1 MLTAYP
7 PDPSNNTKLAGSA
20 WIDLVDPTT
29 LERTT
34 FENAFG
40 LRVPAQDELGEIE
53 ATSRLQ
59 VENGALYMTAP
70 LIFASGN
77 EPWLPSPA
85 GFVLSK
91 GVLMTVRF
99 AQSATFDTVA
109 KECGAQEKLEPAA
122 AYVNLLEALVDH
134 LADLLEAAGR
144 DLDEASHVIF
154 SQDQAKNLSHET
166 AMLRQLMLR
175 TGRTSERMARIHY
188 TLVCLDRMAKFTVD
202 RARDWLAQ
210 DHAARLQSVS
220 SDIASLVQFSEGL
233 VNRVQLLQ
241 DAATG
246 IINIDQ
252 NDVMKVLTVASVVG
266 IPPVLV
272 VGIYGMNF
280 KNMPELDWAWGY
292 PYALLMV
299 VATAAL
305 PLIWFKWKDWI

>member
-1 MLTAYP
+1 
-7 PDPSNNTKLAGSA
+7 
-20 WIDLVDPTT
+20 
-29 LERTT
+29 
-34 FENAFG
+34 
-40 LRVPAQDELGEIE
+40 
-53 ATSRLQ
+53 
-59 VENGALYMTAP
+59 MTAP
-70 LIFASGN
+70 LILAAEG
-77 EPWLPSPA
+77 EPWIPAPA

-91 GVLMTVRF
+91 QVLLTVRSGK
-99 AQSATFDTVA
+99 SAAFDAVA
-109 KECGAQEKLEPAA
+109 KEHTGEKLEPSG
-122 AYVNLLEALVDH
+122 VFVCILEELVDH
-134 LADLLEAAGR
+134 LADLLEVSGR

-154 SQDQAKNLSHET
+154 RQDSAKHLSHET

-175 TGRTSERMARIHY
+175 TGRTSERMSRIHY

-210 DHAARLQSVS
+210 DIIARLQSVS

-252 NDVMKVLTVASVVG
+252 NDVMKVLTIASVVG

-280 KNMPELDWAWGY
+280 KNMPELSWTYGY
-292 PYALLMV
+292 QYGLALIVITALL
-299 VATAAL
+299 
-305 PLIWFKWKDWI
+305 PLLWFKWKDWI

>member
-1 MLTAYP
+1 MLNAFP
-7 PDPSNNTKLAGSA
+7 ADPTGTGLLAGRT
-20 WIDLVDPTT
+20 WIDLIDPTAS
-29 LERTT
+29 ERAS
-34 FENAFG
+34 FEAAFG
-40 LRVPAQDELGEIE
+40 LRVPAKDELGEIE

-59 VENGALYMTAP
+59 IDKGALYMTAP
-70 LIFASGN
+70 LILAAEG
-77 EPWLPSPA
+77 EPWIPAPA

-91 GVLMTVRF
+91 QVLLTVRSGK
-99 AQSATFDTVA
+99 SAAFDAVA
-109 KECGAQEKLEPAA
+109 KEHTGEKLEPSGIF
-122 AYVNLLEALVDH
+122 VCILEELVDH
-134 LADLLEAAGR
+134 LADLLEVSGR

-154 SQDQAKNLSHET
+154 RQDSAKHLSHET

-175 TGRTSERMARIHY
+175 TGRTSERMSRIHY

-210 DHAARLQSVS
+210 DIIARLQSVS

-233 VNRVQLLQ
+233 VSRVQLLQ

-252 NDVMKVLTVASVVG
+252 NDVMKVLTIASVVG

-280 KNMPELDWAWGY
+280 KNMPELSWTYGY
-292 PYALLMV
+292 EYGLALIVITALL
-299 VATAAL
+299 
-305 PLIWFKWKDWI
+305 PLLWFKWKDWI

>member
-1 MLTAYP
+1 MLIAYP
-7 PDPSNNTKLAGSA
+7 PDPSGNTKLADST
-20 WIDLVDPTT
+20 WVDLIDPTSV
-29 LERTT
+29 ERAA
-34 FENAFG
+34 FEDKFE

-59 VENGALYMTAP
+59 FENGALYMTAP
-70 LIFASGN
+70 LIFASAS
-77 EPWLPSPA
+77 EPWLPVPT

-91 GVLMTVRF
+91 QVFMTLRSGK
-99 AQSATFDTVA
+99 SAAFDCAA
-109 KECGAQEKLEPAA
+109 KELWNQKFEPSNAFATVLE
-122 AYVNLLEALVDH
+122 ELVDH

-144 DLDEASHVIF
+144 DLDETSHVIF

-175 TGRTSERMARIHY
+175 TGRTSERMSRIHY
-188 TLVCLDRMAKFTVD
+188 TLVCLDRMAKYTCE
-202 RARDWLAQ
+202 RAREWLSPDVAQ
-210 DHAARLQSVS
+210 RLQAVS

-233 VNRVQLLQ
+233 VSRVQLLQ

-252 NDVMKVLTVASVVG
+252 NDVMKVLTIASVVG

-280 KNMPELDWAWGY
+280 KNMPELDWTWGY
-292 PYALLMV
+292 QYALALIII
-299 VATAAL
+299 TAL
-305 PLIWFKWKDWI
+305 IPLLWFKWKDWI